1 MELRT
6 FVFIVLLAAVGF
18 GIFQIFDLKERQQAL
33 AVENARLSGISQT
46 HEKILS
52 KHETRIEET
61 HGRISTAE
69 EALSRVGADVQDHE
83 EQLLQVSKTVEA
95 QGRDVRYLKRKVT
108 HLEDSPVG
116 SVSYNVSEV
125 TVQTAEEEERHKHTA
140 FANWTQNHPGWEERS
155 LCMKK
160 LIARNPELG
169 LTDAFND
176 CDPKILNPP
185 E

>member
-18 GIFQIFDLKERQQAL
+18 GTFQIFDLKERQQAL

-52 KHETRIEET
+52 KHETKIEET
-61 HGRISTAE
+61 RGRISTAE
-69 EALSRVGADVQDHE
+69 KALSHVEADVQDHE
-83 EQLLQVSKTVEA
+83 DKLLQVSKTVEA
-95 QGRDVRYLKRKVT
+95 QGRDVKYLKRKVKY
-108 HLEDSPVG
+108 LEESPVG
-116 SVSYNVSEV
+116 SVSYDVSEV
-125 TVQTAEEEERHKHTA
+125 TVQTAEEAERQKHTA

-169 LTDAFND
+169 LTEAFNN
-176 CDPKILNPP
+176 CDPAILYAD
-185 E
+185 